1 MTKKL
6 TVDVWSDIVC
16 PWCAIGDRR
25 LTAALAAFGHHDSV
39 DVVWHAFELD
49 PSAPAVRGG
58 DHVEHL
64 ARKYGRSTA
73 QARQMIQRVIDIAAQ
88 DGLDLKLF
96 GTRGGNTFDAHRVL
110 RLATERGLHQPVKER
125 FFHAYFTEGEAI
137 GDRAVLVRLA
147 GEAGLDA
154 DEVRAVLA
162 SNRYADEVRA
172 DETAAQSIGVTG
184 VPFFVFDGRFAV
196 SGAQP
201 VEVLVQVLERA
212 LASTAPAESSLPAY

>member
-1 MTKKL
+1 
-6 TVDVWSDIVC
+6 
-16 PWCAIGDRR
+16 
-25 LTAALAAFGHHDSV
+25 
-39 DVVWHAFELD
+39 
-49 PSAPAVRGG
+49 
-58 DHVEHL
+58 
-64 ARKYGRSTA
+64 
-73 QARQMIQRVIDIAAQ
+73 
-88 DGLDLKLF
+88 
-96 GTRGGNTFDAHRVL
+96 
-110 RLATERGLHQPVKER
+110 VKER